1 MVDLNNFPD
10 ISEQEIEM
18 HVDELLN
25 GYADDSAW
33 DYDMP
38 VPIERIAENHLGYD
52 IEITDEGLF
61 ADPEFLGGIHFDDK
75 LIQVNG
81 SIEDHEGRYSFT
93 VAHEL
98 GHHCLHKNEFKK
110 QTSGDEIMC
119 RDVGDKPIAELQ
131 ADRFAAYLLMP
142 SKMVLSAFNQ
152 AFGDNSKPFDMSFKN
167 KHKLGAIA
175 GKVIDDGGFDNVSL
189 TAMTNRLIGMGL
201 ITGASYQSRVI
212 PDIQINSLKGLWRS
226 YVSTFKKEVKRVK
239 RYMK

>member
-1 MVDLNNFPD
+1 MVDLNNFPEL
-10 ISEQEIEM
+10 SEQEIEM
-18 HVDELLN
+18 RVDELLN
-25 GYADDSAW
+25 GYSDESSW

-61 ADPEFLGGIHFDDK
+61 SDPEFLGGIHFDDK

-81 SIEDHEGRYSFT
+81 SVEDHDGRYSFT

-98 GHHCLHKNEFKK
+98 GHHCLHKDAFKEM
-110 QTSGDEIMC
+110 SAADEIMC
-119 RDVGDKPIAELQ
+119 RDTGEKPIAEIQ

-142 SKMVLSAFNQ
+142 SKMTTNAFNA
-152 AFGDNSKPFDMSFKN
+152 AFGEGSKPFDMSYKD
-167 KHKLGAIA
+167 KYKLGVIA
-175 GKVIDDGGFDNVSL
+175 QRVIDAGGFSNVSI

-201 ITGASYQSRVI
+201 ITGMNYQSRVI
-212 PDIQINSLKGLWRS
+212 PEIKINSLKGVWKYYKS
-226 YVSTFKKEVKRVK
+226 KIKREAKRIK

>member
-1 MVDLNNFPD
+1 
-10 ISEQEIEM
+10 
-18 HVDELLN
+18 
-25 GYADDSAW
+25 
-33 DYDMP
+33 
-38 VPIERIAENHLGYD
+38 
-52 IEITDEGLF
+52 
-61 ADPEFLGGIHFDDK
+61 
-75 LIQVNG
+75 
-81 SIEDHEGRYSFT
+81 
-93 VAHEL
+93 
-98 GHHCLHKNEFKK
+98 
-110 QTSGDEIMC
+110 
-119 RDVGDKPIAELQ
+119 
-131 ADRFAAYLLMP
+131 MP

>member
-10 ISEQEIEM
+10 IPEQEIEM
-18 HVDELLN
+18 RADELLN
-25 GYADDSAW
+25 GYADESAW

-38 VPIERIAENHLGYD
+38 VPIERIAESHLGYD

-81 SIEDHEGRYSFT
+81 SVEDHDGRYSFT

-98 GHHCLHKNEFKK
+98 GHHCLHKDEFKK

-119 RDVGDKPIAELQ
+119 RDVGEKPIAEVQ

-142 SKMVLSAFNQ
+142 SKAVLSAFNR
-152 AFGDNSKPFDMSFKN
+152 AFGDDSKSFDMSFKN

-175 GKVIDDGGFDNVSL
+175 GRVIDAGGFDNVSL
-189 TAMTNRLIGMGL
+189 TAMTNRLRGMEL
-201 ITGASYQSRVI
+201 ITGANYQSRVI
-212 PDIQINSLKGLWRS
+212 PDIQISSLKGLWKS
-226 YVSTFKKEVKRVK
+226 YVSMFNREVKRVK
-239 RYMK
+239 KYMK